1 MTVMVK
7 QLKRVDPSISACKY
21 VHVCAASHGDTLDS
35 FRSRSFRLVHTLIFI
50 SVENT
55 KCSICADSPF
65 SKSFDSQIC
74 VAGPVPVANPVLCLT
89 CVARGGGGPP
99 TGRERGREEPRPSLS
114 PWTAAHKA
122 DTCLGLRTAQRV
134 QGCLTCSSRGPGSL
148 GKVFSSRQVRR
159 Y

>member
-35 FRSRSFRLVHTLIFI
+35 FCSQSFRLVHTLIFI

-74 VAGPVPVANPVLCLT
+74 VSGRVPVANPVLCLSYA
-89 CVARGGGGPP
+89 ARGGGGPP
-99 TGRERGREEPRPSLS
+99 PSLS
-114 PWTAAHKA
+114 PWTEAHKA
-122 DTCLGLRTAQRV
+122 DTCLGVRTAQRV

-148 GKVFSSRQVRR
+148 GKVFSSRKVRR